1 MICKCCG
8 TEIIAGKR
16 FCSKC
21 GMPAVDH
28 TIRPKEEELEEKRTL
43 SKRIR
48 ELKPIVEAIR
58 EKERKEKEEAEKK
71 RLEEL
76 EEARRKR
83 EAELMALYGEEEEI
97 LEDEDDYENE
107 ETLDEEE
114 EILDSEEMKIVPS
127 KSKSDDKERKHV
139 SGALTVTQLVED
151 SGFFSETRI
160 RLCGRVCYFETDV
173 DGSIFN
179 LEDEDE
185 SVKCFVQYP
194 NTDIEYDGLLYTRD
208 DIESIISGI
217 KRGDDLIVEGIV
229 ALEENGDP
237 LVNIISIEGTD
248 FYIRCA
254 N

>member
-8 TEIIAGKR
+8 AEIVAGKR
-16 FCSKC
+16 FCQKC

-28 TIRPKEEELEEKRTL
+28 SVRPEEEEIEEKKTIA
-43 SKRIR
+43 KRIR

-107 ETLDEEE
+107 ETLDEGE

-151 SGFFSETRI
+151 SGVFSGTKI
-160 RLCGRVCYFETDV
+160 CFCGKVCYYDEDI
-173 DGSIFN
+173 DGLVFN

-185 SVKCFVQYP
+185 SVKCFVEYP

-237 LVNIISIEGTD
+237 LVNIISIEGAD

>member
-8 TEIIAGKR
+8 AEIVAGKR
-16 FCSKC
+16 FCQKC

-28 TIRPKEEELEEKRTL
+28 SVRPEEEEIEEKKTIA
-43 SKRIR
+43 KRIR